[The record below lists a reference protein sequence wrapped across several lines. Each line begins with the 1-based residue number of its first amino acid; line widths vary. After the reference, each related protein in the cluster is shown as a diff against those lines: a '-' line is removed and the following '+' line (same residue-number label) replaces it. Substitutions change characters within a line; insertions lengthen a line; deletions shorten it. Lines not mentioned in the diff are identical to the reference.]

1 MEILRTGN
9 YGRCV
14 YKMDNDVVDHQVV
27 NLLLEDGCTVNFSMC
42 GFTKKQDRHIH
53 VMGTK
58 GDLLGDMRSNILY
71 LRLFGEKEQVID
83 LNPLAVDTS
92 GHGGGDTGLISDV
105 IRLYRGDDFDTSSIT
120 VIDRSVES
128 HFVAFAA
135 EESRVTGRIID
146 MGEFLK

>member
-27 NLLLEDGCTVNFSMC
+27 NLLLEDGCTVNFSMS
-42 GFTKKQDRHIH
+42 GFTQKQDRHIH

-58 GDLLGDMRSNILY
+58 GDLVGDLRSNILY
-71 LRLFGEKEQVID
+71 LRLFGQEEQIID
-83 LNPLAVDTS
+83 LNPEAVTTS
-92 GHGGGDTGLISDV
+92 GHGGGDYGLIHDV
-105 IRLYRGDDFDTSSIT
+105 IRLYRGDAFDTSSIT
-120 VIDRSVES
+120 LIDRSMES

-135 EESRVTGRIID
+135 EESRVTGRTVD
-146 MGEFLK
+146 MREFLQ